1 VNNSDANIRSA
12 KLDIKALSE
21 AQIRKQL
28 HVWGEPK
35 FRASQI
41 HHWLYARSAM
51 DFDSMQNLSK
61 SLRQKLTDHFFISSF
76 QDTSQHNLQP
86 GKAELS
92 TRKFLFKLQDDQH
105 IESVLIPST
114 SDNRLT
120 VCVSSQVG
128 CSLSCQFCATGKMGF
143 SRNLSVG
150 EIVNQVDFINNWTL
164 TNVQSPVTNVV
175 FMGMGEPLLNL
186 DRCLEAIDILSHPD
200 YKFKIPKRRITLS
213 TIGLIHGIEEL
224 TRWRVKFKLA
234 VSLHSGDQEQ
244 RQELIPG
251 SGQESLKDLKKA
263 LMAFNAANRHPITI
277 EYVLLKDINDNE
289 KAAQALKRFAK
300 GLSCKINLIDFN
312 FVRGSEFQKTQEQTK
327 QKFIRLLLDDKFRVT
342 ARKSRGNEKQ
352 AACGQLATQAHKSV
366 KIASKRKLPI

>member
-1 VNNSDANIRSA
+1 MKNSDANIRSA
-12 KLDIKALSE
+12 KLDIKVLSE
-21 AQIRKQL
+21 AQLRKQL
-28 HVWGEPK
+28 QEWGEPK

-51 DFDSMQNLSK
+51 DFESMQNLSK
-61 SLRQKLTDHFFISSF
+61 SLRQKITDHFFISSF
-76 QDTSQHNLQP
+76 QDTSQQNLQP
-86 GKAELS
+86 GNAEFS

-186 DRCLEAIDILSHPD
+186 DRCLEAINILSHPD

-224 TRWRVKFKLA
+224 TRRRVKFKLA

-251 SGQESLKDLKKA
+251 SDQESLKDLKKA

-366 KIASKRKLPI
+366 KI